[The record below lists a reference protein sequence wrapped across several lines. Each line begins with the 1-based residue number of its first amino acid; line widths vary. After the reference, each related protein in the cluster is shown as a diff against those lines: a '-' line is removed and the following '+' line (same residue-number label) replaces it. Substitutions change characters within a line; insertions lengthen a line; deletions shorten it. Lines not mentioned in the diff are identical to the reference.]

1 MCKILIIN
9 VLCSARPR
17 DLPDGPAAFALG
29 SFHSPKHWRAGL
41 LRLINFLIAQH
52 LDDPRC
58 GVSPMCNVRTCAS
71 RVRAKFIF
79 GYNCKKFT
87 FFWTCKYYLYICIV
101 VLCYSFFDVL
111 PPLLTLSSVAR
122 CSPTKPLNSLV
133 MNILP
138 LC

>member
-1 MCKILIIN
+1 M
-9 VLCSARPR
+9 CSARPR

-41 LRLINFLIAQH
+41 LRLIDFLIAQH

-58 GVSPMCNVRTCAS
+58 GASPMCNVRTCAS
-71 RVRAKFIF
+71 RVRAKFTF
-79 GYNCKKFT
+79 EYNCKNFT
-87 FFWTCKYYLYICIV
+87 FFFWTCKYYLYICIV
-101 VLCYSFFDVL
+101 VLYYSFFDVL
-111 PPLLTLSSVAR
+111 PPLLTFSSVVR
-122 CSPTKPLNSLV
+122 CSPILPFDLLV

>member
-29 SFHSPKHWRAGL
+29 SLHSPKHWRAGP
-41 LRLINFLIAQH
+41 LRLIDFLITQY
-52 LDDPRC
+52 LDDPRY
-58 GVSPMCNVRTCAS
+58 GVSPICNVRTCAS

-79 GYNCKKFT
+79 GYNCKNFT

-101 VLCYSFFDVL
+101 VLYYSFFDVL
-111 PPLLTLSSVAR
+111 PPLLTLSLLWRDA
-122 CSPTKPLNSLV
+122 PLPYRLT
-133 MNILP
+133 
-138 LC
+138 CW